1 MSTRIFKRLSSTSSA
16 TTTFTAKATP
26 SKAHLHKSIPPSSL
40 PHGYTLS
47 GTHAGIKKK
56 AGAPDLAVLLSTSPR
71 PTSAAAVFTA
81 NAFRAAPVVVS
92 ERVLA
97 RTSGR
102 ARALVVNSGCAN
114 AVTGAQ
120 GLKDAQAMVDAV
132 HALLPSPSPS
142 SEPDALVMSTGVIGQ
157 PLPIS
162 KILAGIAA
170 SAPHAGSGPDH
181 WDAVARAFMTTD
193 TFPKLRASTFDIG
206 GATFRIAGVSK
217 GAGMIHPKLV
227 APNPRKSGP
236 LHATLLCVI
245 ATDAPVS
252 PEGLQAALQRASDRS
267 FNSISVDGDM
277 STNDTVAL
285 FANGAAAPTDMP
297 EIEASSGEAF
307 EKFTEA
313 LTGVMSEL
321 AQLVARDGEGA
332 TKFVT
337 LSVEGGAT
345 YEDAHAVASRVA
357 TSPLV
362 KTALYGE
369 DANWGRVLAATGSIP
384 LSKPLD
390 PTRVSVSLVPA
401 DGSKNLP
408 LLTNGEPE
416 NVDEV
421 RAKEILSEEDVEIR
435 IELGAGSESAKFW
448 TCDYSYE
455 YVRIN
460 GDYRS

>member
-1 MSTRIFKRLSSTSSA
+1 MASHIFKRFSSS

-26 SKAHLHKSIPPSSL
+26 SKAHLHKPIPASSL
-40 PHGYTLS
+40 PRGYTLS
-47 GTHAGIKKK
+47 GTHAGVKKK
-56 AGAPDLAVLLSTSPR
+56 AGAPDLAILLSTSQR

-81 NAFRAAPVVVS
+81 NTFRAAPVVIS
-92 ERVLA
+92 EEVLS

-132 HALLPSPSPS
+132 HALLPTPAST
-142 SEPDALVMSTGVIGQ
+142 PDALVMSTGVIGQ

-162 KILAGIAA
+162 KILSGIA
-170 SAPHAGSGPDH
+170 SSPSSSGSGPEH
-181 WDAVARAFMTTD
+181 WEAVAHAFMTTD

-206 GATFRIAGVSK
+206 GHTFRLAGVSK

-227 APNPRKSGP
+227 APKTGP
-236 LHATLLCVI
+236 LHATLLCMI

-252 PEGLQAALQRASDRS
+252 PSGLQAALERASARS

-277 STNDTVAL
+277 STNDTVAV
-285 FANGAAAPTDMP
+285 FANGAGAPESMAEITP
-297 EIEASSGEAF
+297 ESGEAF
-307 EKFTEA
+307 EVFTSA
-313 LTGVMSEL
+313 LTGVMQEL

-390 PTRVSVSLVPA
+390 PARVSVSLVPA
-401 DGSKNLP
+401 DGSKSLP

-455 YVRIN
+455 YVKIN